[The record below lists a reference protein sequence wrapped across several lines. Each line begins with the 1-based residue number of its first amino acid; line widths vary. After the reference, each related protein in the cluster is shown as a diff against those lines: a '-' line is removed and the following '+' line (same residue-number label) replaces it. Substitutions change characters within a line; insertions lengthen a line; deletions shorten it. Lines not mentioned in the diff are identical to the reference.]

1 VRTTKIE
8 PSPAPARL
16 ERRGQEPGSF
26 APLFWWIAVAG
37 VILLSLGLNLWSI
50 DHGLPQ
56 IYNPDERAHFVPK
69 AVRFFASGG
78 FDPDYYL
85 NPPGFTYLLYG
96 VFWAWFGGG
105 EKVLSAT
112 WQDIF
117 LVARVT
123 AAILGSLSVLLVYL
137 VGGRFFN
144 RRVGLVSAALMAVAF
159 LPVYQSKLAVNDVPA
174 LVPVS
179 LALLGAG
186 GILRSGRRI
195 DYLLAGGGVGLAVAT
210 KYTAGMVLL
219 AVLTA
224 AAFDLHRR
232 RHEALPAVALG
243 AFCAVG
249 AFVLANPY
257 SVLDPQEYFS
267 SLDVFSVTPPGSRKL
282 GQAELNGFLHYLW
295 VFSWGFGWL
304 PSLTAIA
311 GAVLMVRRNL
321 IAAVILI
328 PAPVLY
334 LVFMGMRGGF
344 ISRYMLPAF
353 PFVAILAGYGLCALA
368 QAILARHRR
377 FLAGGLVVGLM
388 ALSAQSIVHDVHVGF
403 VRTRT
408 NTRERA
414 LDWMLANVPSG
425 TKVAVE
431 PINMFPEDPRI
442 ESVATI
448 ERRQLSPWRLFHW
461 TQPYLSSLNPA
472 LLDVLQRRGVC
483 WVVTGTSQKGR
494 ALSER
499 ERLPQ
504 AIAYYEALEQR
515 GELVFRSSPYKVG
528 AEAVPFNFD
537 WSNNHYPLAYER
549 PGPEIDVY
557 RLREKNCS

>member
-1 VRTTKIE
+1 VTVTEKV
-8 PSPAPARL
+8 PTPARWL
-16 ERRGQEPGSF
+16 NARLQRKPGSRSPF
-26 APLFWWIAVAG
+26 LWWIVVTG
-37 VILLSLGLNLWSI
+37 VILVNLGLNLWGI
-50 DHGLPQ
+50 DHGLPR
-56 IYNPDERAHFVPK
+56 IYNPDERAHFVPI
-69 AVRFFASGG
+69 AVRFFASGT
-78 FDPDYYL
+78 FDPNYFL
-85 NPPGFTYLLYG
+85 NPPGFTYFLNG
-96 VFWAWFGGG
+96 VFRAWFGGS
-105 EKVLSAT
+105 ENVLSAN
-112 WQDIF
+112 WSELF

-123 AAILGSLSVLLVYL
+123 VAVLGSLSVLLVYL
-137 VGGRFFN
+137 VGSRFFT
-144 RRVGLVSAALMAVAF
+144 RRVGVASAALMAVAF
-159 LPVYQSKLAVNDVPA
+159 LLVSQSKHAVNDVPA
-174 LVPVS
+174 LIPVAV
-179 LALLGAG
+179 ALLGAG
-186 GILRSGRRI
+186 GIVRSGRWL
-195 DYLLAGGGVGLAVAT
+195 DYLLAGGGVGLAVGT
-210 KYTAGMVLL
+210 KYTAGMVAL

-224 AAFDLHRR
+224 AAFDLRRR

-267 SLDVFSVTPPGSRKL
+267 SLDVFSMTPPGSRKL
-282 GQAELNGFLHYLW
+282 GQAEVNGFLHYLW

-334 LVFMGMRGGF
+334 LIFMGMRGGF
-344 ISRYMLPAF
+344 VSRYMLPAF
-353 PFVAILAGYGLCALA
+353 PFVAILAGYGLCALT

-377 FLAGGLVVGLM
+377 FLAAGLVAGLM
-388 ALSAQSIVHDVHVGF
+388 ALSAQSIVHDVHVGI

-425 TKVAVE
+425 AKVAVE

-442 ESVATI
+442 ESRATT

-461 TQPYLSSLNPA
+461 TQPYLSSLKPA
-472 LLDVLQRRGVC
+472 LLDVLQRQGVC

-494 ALSER
+494 ALNER
-499 ERLPQ
+499 DRLPQ

-515 GELVFRSSPYKVG
+515 GELVFRSSPHKAG